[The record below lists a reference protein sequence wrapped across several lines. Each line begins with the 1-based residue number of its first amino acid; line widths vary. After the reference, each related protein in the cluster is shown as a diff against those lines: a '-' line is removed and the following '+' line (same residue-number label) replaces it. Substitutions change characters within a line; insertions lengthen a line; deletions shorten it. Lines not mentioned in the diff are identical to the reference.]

1 MKKLFFFDI
10 DGTLLSTPT
19 GLVDISDKNK
29 EAFRAL
35 QAKGHSLFI
44 ATGRTK
50 CFIVDPIYRFGFDG
64 YVTCNGAYVEY
75 EGKPIFKH
83 PFENKCLEKLIQ
95 VCDQFQFD
103 YYIEGVN
110 QIYVN
115 DKQKESVHDF
125 ALRWE
130 MKQDVM
136 VDQFDVEKIEAYIA
150 MVEVNQEEDI
160 DKLMRTL
167 GDDFD
172 ISRHPGQ
179 LSFDLNVKGINKG
192 KGIEALLRQ
201 IHFPKEDTYAFGD
214 GNNDLEM
221 IEAVGCG
228 IAMGNGVEPLKQ
240 VAKMVTLSVQEDG
253 VYDALKKLQFIK

>member
-29 EAFRAL
+29 EAFREL

-75 EGKPIFKH
+75 EGKLIFKH
-83 PFENKCLEKLIQ
+83 PFENECLKKLIQ
-95 VCDQFQFD
+95 VCDKYQYD

-110 QIYVN
+110 EIYVN
-115 DKQKESVHDF
+115 NKQKESVVEF
-125 ALRWE
+125 AKRWE
-130 MKQDVM
+130 MKQEVM
-136 VDQFDVEKIEAYIA
+136 VDHFDANQIEAYIA
-150 MVEVNQEEDI
+150 MVKVNQEADI
-160 DKLMRTL
+160 EKLMTL
-167 GDDFD
+167 LGNDFD

-192 KGIEALLRQ
+192 KGIEALLET
-201 IHFPKEDTYAFGD
+201 IHFPRENTYAFGD

-240 VAKMVTLSVQEDG
+240 VAKMVTSSVQEDG
-253 VYDALKKLQFIK
+253 VYEALKKLKLVK

>member
-1 MKKLFFFDI
+1 MSKIVFFDI
-10 DGTLLSTPT
+10 DGTLHYSGIGIPESAIKAVNQL
-19 GLVDISDKNK
+19 IAN
-29 EAFRAL
+29 
-35 QAKGHSLFI
+35 GHK
-44 ATGRTK
+44 AVMCTGRSK
-50 CFIVDPIYRFGFDG
+50 GMMPEEYFHMGFHG
-64 YVTCNGAYVEY
+64 MILGAGAYVEY

-115 DKQKESVHDF
+115 DKQKESVRDF

-253 VYDALKKLQFIK
+253 VYEALKKLQFIK